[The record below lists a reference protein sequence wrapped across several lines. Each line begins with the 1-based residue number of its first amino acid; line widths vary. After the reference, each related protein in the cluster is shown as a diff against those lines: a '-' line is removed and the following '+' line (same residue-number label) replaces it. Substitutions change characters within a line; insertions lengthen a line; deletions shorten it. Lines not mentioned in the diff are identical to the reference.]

1 MPDSLSSPVQPQL
14 EIRRQPDSP
23 EIEEMIEA
31 IRTGLVDAFVI
42 ESGSGHQVHALHS
55 FESVEELHEIMQAI
69 RGGRVDALLV
79 KTPSGDRVF
88 ALQGADEPYR
98 VLIETMQE
106 GAATVGADGTILY
119 ANARFAE
126 IFGIALEKLIGFS
139 LPGQLQSADQ
149 DKLRLLINEGLS
161 ETAKGDI
168 SFRDPQGRT
177 LHLHLALSPLPNYDQ
192 SGHHAVCVVATDV
205 TALRENEE
213 ALQEL
218 STRLL
223 QSQDE
228 ERKRISRNLHDS
240 AGQYLAAV
248 QMRLGVIEDHIT
260 HSPQAE
266 TLKALVADAQEAVS
280 ECSKEI
286 RTISY
291 LLHPPTLDLTGLASA
306 IEWYSD
312 GFSERSG
319 IRVDLEIS
327 PSLDRLPQEL
337 ELTIYRV
344 VQESLTNIHR
354 HSGSKWAG
362 IRLIR
367 EQDEITLEVADRGRG
382 MAPISTNNRQMHV
395 GVGIS
400 GIRERVRQLN
410 GQLAIESGPQG
421 TKVRATFRL
430 GQDRATGS
438 SASSQPESP
447 LPHPA
452 NKPGS
457 HPASSS
463 VGSLNR

>member
-1 MPDSLSSPVQPQL
+1 MPDSLLSAVQQQL
-14 EIRRQPDSP
+14 EKRHEYDSR
-23 EIEEMIEA
+23 EIEETIEA
-31 IRTGLVDAFVI
+31 IRTGLVDAFVV
-42 ESGSGHQVHALHS
+42 ESGSGHQVHALHP
-55 FESVEELHEIMQAI
+55 FEDLEELHEIMQAI
-69 RGGRVDALLV
+69 RGGRVDALVV

-98 VLIETMQE
+98 ILIETMQE
-106 GAATVGADGTILY
+106 GAATLGEDGTILY

-126 IFGIALEKLIGFS
+126 IVGIALDKLIGFS
-139 LPGQLQSADQ
+139 LHKQLPSTDG
-149 DKLRLLINEGLS
+149 DGLRRLIDEGLCK
-161 ETAKGDI
+161 TAKGDI
-168 SFRDPQGRT
+168 AFHDSQGRN
-177 LHLHLALSPLPNYDQ
+177 LHLRLALSPLPNYDQ

-218 STRLL
+218 SARLL

-248 QMRLGVIEDHIT
+248 QMRLGAIEEQIT
-260 HSPQAE
+260 NSPQAE
-266 TLKALVADAQEAVS
+266 ILKALVADAQQAVS

-291 LLHPPTLDLTGLASA
+291 LLHPPTLDLAGLASA
-306 IEWYSD
+306 IEWYCD

-319 IRVDLEIS
+319 INVDLEIS
-327 PSLDRLPQEL
+327 PSLDRLPQDL
-337 ELTIYRV
+337 ELAIYRV

-362 IRLIR
+362 IRLI
-367 EQDEITLEVADRGRG
+367 QQGNQVTLEVADRGRG
-382 MAPISTNNRQMHV
+382 MAPVSTDNRQMHV

-421 TKVRATFRL
+421 TAVRATFRL
-430 GQDRATGS
+430 EQNRDQLKRETGPEDRAV
-438 SASSQPESP
+438 
-447 LPHPA
+447 PA
-452 NKPGS
+452 
-457 HPASSS
+457 
-463 VGSLNR
+463 

>member
-1 MPDSLSSPVQPQL
+1 MAESLSSALQRQL
-14 EIRRQPDSP
+14 EARRQYDAR
-23 EIEEMIEA
+23 EVEETIEA
-31 IRTGLVDAFVI
+31 IRTGMVDAFVV
-42 ESGSGHQVHALHS
+42 ERGGVNQVHALHP

-69 RGGRVDALLV
+69 RGGRVDALVV

-106 GAATVGADGTILY
+106 GAATLDPDGTILY

-126 IFGIALEKLIGFS
+126 IIGVRLEKLISFS

-149 DKLRLLINEGLS
+149 DKLRLLINEGIGQ
-161 ETAKGDI
+161 TAKGDL
-168 SFRDPQGRT
+168 SFRDAQGRT
-177 LHLHLALSPLPNYDQ
+177 LHLHLTLSPLPNYDQ
-192 SGHHAVCVVATDV
+192 SGHNAVCVVATDV
-205 TALRENEE
+205 TALRAKEA

-218 STRLL
+218 SVRLL

-228 ERKRISRNLHDS
+228 ERKRISRDLHDS

-248 QMRLGVIEDHIT
+248 QMRLGAILDQIEA
-260 HSPQAE
+260 SPQAE
-266 TLKALVADAQEAVS
+266 SLKALIDDAQESIS

-291 LLHPPTLDLTGLASA
+291 LLHPPTLDLAGLGSA

-319 IRVDLEIS
+319 IKVDLEVS
-327 PSLDRLPQEL
+327 PSLDRLPQDL
-337 ELTIYRV
+337 ELTIYRL
-344 VQESLTNIHR
+344 VQEGLTNIHR

-362 IRLIR
+362 IQLVQRPDR
-367 EQDEITLEVADRGRG
+367 ITLEIADRGRG
-382 MAPISTNNRQMHV
+382 MAAISTENPMHP

-410 GQLAIESGPQG
+410 GQLTIESSPHG
-421 TKVRATFRL
+421 TTVRATFPR
-430 GQDRATGS
+430 
-438 SASSQPESP
+438 
-447 LPHPA
+447 
-452 NKPGS
+452 PGS
-457 HPASSS
+457 LPQHDT
-463 VGSLNR
+463 R

>member
-1 MPDSLSSPVQPQL
+1 MPDSLLSMVQRQL
-14 EIRRQPDSP
+14 EIKREYDSR
-23 EIEEMIEA
+23 EIQETIEA
-31 IRTGLVDAFVI
+31 IRTGLVDAFVV
-42 ESGSGHQVHALHS
+42 ESGSGHQVHALHP
-55 FESVEELHEIMQAI
+55 FESVEELREIMQAI
-69 RGGRVDALLV
+69 RGGRVDALVV

-106 GAATVGADGTILY
+106 GAATLGADGTILY

-126 IFGIALEKLIGFS
+126 IIGVTLDKLIGFS

-149 DKLRLLINEGLS
+149 DKLRFLIDEGLRK
-161 ETAKGDI
+161 TAKGDI
-168 SFRDPQGRT
+168 SFRDPQGHT

-192 SGHHAVCVVATDV
+192 SGHHAVCVVTTDV
-205 TALRENEE
+205 TALHENEE

-218 STRLL
+218 SARLL

-248 QMRLGVIEDHIT
+248 QMRLGAIEDHIA
-260 HSPQAE
+260 HSSQAE
-266 TLKALVADAQEAVS
+266 ILKALLAEAQQAVS

-286 RTISY
+286 RTVSY
-291 LLHPPTLDLTGLASA
+291 LLHPPTLDLAGLASA
-306 IEWYSD
+306 IEWYSE

-319 IRVDLEIS
+319 IQVDLEIS
-327 PSLDRLPQEL
+327 SSLDRLPQDL
-337 ELTIYRV
+337 ELTIYRL

-362 IRLIR
+362 IRLIQ
-367 EQDEITLEVADRGRG
+367 EHDQITLEVADRGKG
-382 MAPISTNNRQMHV
+382 MAPVSMDKPQKHV

-410 GQLAIESGPQG
+410 GQLTIRSGPQG
-421 TKVRATFRL
+421 TTVRAAFRL
-430 GQDRATGS
+430 EQDHERALGTKSAQIAAPTS
-438 SASSQPESP
+438 S
-447 LPHPA
+447 
-452 NKPGS
+452 
-457 HPASSS
+457 
-463 VGSLNR
+463 R

>member
-1 MPDSLSSPVQPQL
+1 MPDSLLSTVQQQL
-14 EIRRQPDSP
+14 EKRREYDSR
-23 EIEEMIEA
+23 EIEETIES

-42 ESGSGHQVHALHS
+42 ESGSGHQIHALHP

-69 RGGRVDALLV
+69 RGGRVDALVV

-106 GAATVGADGTILY
+106 GAATLGADGTILY

-126 IFGIALEKLIGFS
+126 IIGVPLEKLISFS
-139 LPGQLQSADQ
+139 LPGHLQSADQ
-149 DKLRLLINEGLS
+149 DKLRLLINEGLRK
-161 ETAKGDI
+161 TAKGDV
-168 SFRDPQGRT
+168 SFVDPQGRT
-177 LHLHLALSPLPNYDQ
+177 LHLHLALSPLPNYDR

-218 STRLL
+218 SARLL

-248 QMRLGVIEDHIT
+248 QMRLGAIEDHIA

-266 TLKALVADAQEAVS
+266 ILKGLVADAQEAVS

-291 LLHPPTLDLTGLASA
+291 LLHPPTLDLAGLASA
-306 IEWYSD
+306 IEWYSE

-319 IRVDLEIS
+319 ISVDLEIS
-327 PSLDRLPQEL
+327 PSLNRLPQDL
-337 ELTIYRV
+337 ELAIYRL

-362 IRLIR
+362 IRLIQ
-367 EQDEITLEVADRGRG
+367 EPDQITLEVADRGRG
-382 MAPISTNNRQMHV
+382 MAPISPDNPQMRV

-400 GIRERVRQLN
+400 GIRERVRQLD
-410 GQLAIESGPQG
+410 GKLTIESGPQG
-421 TKVRATFRL
+421 TTVRAAFRL
-430 GQDRATGS
+430 AT
-438 SASSQPESP
+438 
-447 LPHPA
+447 
-452 NKPGS
+452 K
-457 HPASSS
+457 S
-463 VGSLNR
+463 VR

>member
-1 MPDSLSSPVQPQL
+1 MSDSLLSIVQRRL
-14 EIRRQPDSP
+14 EIRREYDSR
-23 EIEEMIEA
+23 EIEETIEA
-31 IRTGLVDAFVI
+31 IRTGLVDAFVV
-42 ESGSGHQVHALHS
+42 ESGSGHQVHALHP

-69 RGGRVDALLV
+69 RGGRIDALVV
-79 KTPSGDRVF
+79 KTPSGERVF

-106 GAATVGADGTILY
+106 GAATLGADGTILY

-126 IFGIALEKLIGFS
+126 IVGIALEKLIGVDVY
-139 LPGQLQSADQ
+139 GQLQTADK
-149 DKLRLLINEGLS
+149 DKLRLLIEEGLCK
-161 ETAKGDI
+161 TAKGDV
-168 SFRDPQGRT
+168 SFRNPQGRT
-177 LHLHLALSPLPNYDQ
+177 LHLYLALSPLPNYDQ
-192 SGHHAVCVVATDV
+192 SGNHAVCVVATDV
-205 TALRENEE
+205 TELFEANQSLRGQEQ

-218 STRLL
+218 SARLL

-248 QMRLGVIEDHIT
+248 QMRLGAIEDHIA

-266 TLKALVADAQEAVS
+266 VLTALVADAQQALS

-291 LLHPPTLDLTGLASA
+291 LLHPPTLDLAGLASA
-306 IEWYSD
+306 IDWYRE

-319 IRVDLEIS
+319 IQVDLEIS
-327 PSLDRLPQEL
+327 PSLDRLPQDL
-337 ELTIYRV
+337 ELTIYRI

-362 IRLIR
+362 IRLIQEPDR
-367 EQDEITLEVADRGRG
+367 ITLEVADRGRG
-382 MAPISTNNRQMHV
+382 MAPISMDNAQMRV

-410 GQLAIESGPQG
+410 GQLTIESGPQG
-421 TKVRATFRL
+421 ATVRAMFRL
-430 GQDRATGS
+430 ERPRAAAKSAQLDVQDSAT
-438 SASSQPESP
+438 A
-447 LPHPA
+447 
-452 NKPGS
+452 
-457 HPASSS
+457 
-463 VGSLNR
+463 

>member
-1 MPDSLSSPVQPQL
+1 MAESLSAALQRQL
-14 EIRRQPDSP
+14 ETKRQYDVR
-23 EIEEMIEA
+23 EVEETIEA
-31 IRTGLVDAFVI
+31 IRTGMVDAFVV
-42 ESGSGHQVHALHS
+42 ESGSGHQVHALHP

-69 RGGRVDALLV
+69 RGGRVDALVV

-106 GAATVGADGTILY
+106 GAATLGPDGTILY
-119 ANARFAE
+119 ANARFGE
-126 IFGIALEKLIGFS
+126 IIGLGLERLIGFS

-149 DKLRLLINEGLS
+149 DRLRLLIDEGLS
-161 ETAKGDI
+161 KTAKGDI
-168 SFRDPQGRT
+168 SFRDAQGRT
-177 LHLHLALSPLPNYDQ
+177 LHLHLTLSPLPNYDQ

-205 TALRENEE
+205 TALRANEA

-218 STRLL
+218 SVRLL

-228 ERKRISRNLHDS
+228 ERKRISRDLHDS

-248 QMRLGVIEDHIT
+248 QMRLGSILDQIDG
-260 HSPQAE
+260 SPQAE
-266 TLKALVADAQEAVS
+266 TLKALIADAQEAIS

-291 LLHPPTLDLTGLASA
+291 LLHPPTLDLAGLGSA

-319 IRVDLEIS
+319 IKVDLEVS
-327 PSLDRLPQEL
+327 SSLDRLPQDL
-337 ELTIYRV
+337 ELAIYRL
-344 VQESLTNIHR
+344 VQEGLTNIHR

-362 IRLIR
+362 IRLMQEPDR
-367 EQDEITLEVADRGRG
+367 ITLEVADTGRG
-382 MAPISTNNRQMHV
+382 MAAVSTAKPQTQM

-410 GQLAIESGPQG
+410 GQLTIESGPQG
-421 TKVRATFRL
+421 TTVRATFPRP
-430 GQDRATGS
+430 DS
-438 SASSQPESP
+438 
-447 LPHPA
+447 LPQ
-452 NKPGS
+452 KDT
-457 HPASSS
+457 
-463 VGSLNR
+463 R

>member
-1 MPDSLSSPVQPQL
+1 MTDSLLSTIQQQL
-14 EIRRQPDSP
+14 EIRKYDSR
-23 EIEEMIEA
+23 EIEETIEA
-31 IRTGLVDAFVI
+31 IRAGLVDAFVI
-42 ESGSGHQVHALHS
+42 ESGSGHQIHALHP

-69 RGGRVDALLV
+69 RGGRVDALVV

-106 GAATVGADGTILY
+106 GAATLGADGTILY

-126 IFGIALEKLIGFS
+126 IVGVPLEKLIASS
-139 LPGQLQSADQ
+139 LPEQLQSADQ
-149 DKLRLLINEGLS
+149 DKLRLLINEGLRK
-161 ETAKGDI
+161 TAKGDV
-168 SFRDPQGRT
+168 SFVDPQGRT
-177 LHLHLALSPLPNYDQ
+177 LHLHLALSPIPNYDR
-192 SGHHAVCVVATDV
+192 SGNHAVCMVATDV

-218 STRLL
+218 SARLL

-248 QMRLGVIEDHIT
+248 QMRLGAIDDHIT
-260 HSPQAE
+260 HFPQPE
-266 TLKALVADAQEAVS
+266 ILKRLVADAQEAVS
-280 ECSKEI
+280 ECSNEI

-291 LLHPPTLDLTGLASA
+291 LLHPPTLDLAGLASA
-306 IEWYSD
+306 IEWYSE

-319 IRVDLEIS
+319 ISVDLEIS
-327 PSLDRLPQEL
+327 PSLNRLPQDL
-337 ELTIYRV
+337 ELAIYRL

-362 IRLIR
+362 IRLIHEPDR
-367 EQDEITLEVADRGRG
+367 ITLEVADRGRG
-382 MAPISTNNRQMHV
+382 MAPISTDNPQMRV

-410 GQLAIESGPQG
+410 GHLTIDSGRKG
-421 TKVRATFRL
+421 TTVRATFRL
-430 GQDRATGS
+430 AQT
-438 SASSQPESP
+438 
-447 LPHPA
+447 
-452 NKPGS
+452 
-457 HPASSS
+457 
-463 VGSLNR
+463 

>member
-1 MPDSLSSPVQPQL
+1 MADILSTVQPQL
-14 EIRRQPDSP
+14 KTKREYDSR
-23 EIEEMIEA
+23 EIEETIEA

-42 ESGSGHQVHALHS
+42 ESGSGKQVHALRP
-55 FESVEELHEIMQAI
+55 FESFEELHEIMQAI
-69 RGGRVDALLV
+69 RGGRVDALVV

-88 ALQGADEPYR
+88 TLQGADEPYR

-106 GAATVGADGTILY
+106 GAATLGANGTILY

-126 IFGIALEKLIGFS
+126 ILGIALDKLIGFS
-139 LPGQLQSADQ
+139 LPGQLQSVDE
-149 DKLRLLINEGLS
+149 DKLRLLIDEGLRK
-161 ETAKGDI
+161 TAKGDV
-168 SFRDPQGRT
+168 SFVDPQGRT
-177 LHLHLALSPLPNYDQ
+177 LHLHLALSPLPNYDR

-218 STRLL
+218 SARLL

-248 QMRLGVIEDHIT
+248 QMRLGAIEDHIT
-260 HSPQAE
+260 HSTEAE
-266 TLKALVADAQEAVS
+266 ILKGLVADAQESVS
-280 ECSKEI
+280 DCLKEI

-291 LLHPPTLDLTGLASA
+291 LLHPPTLDVAGLASA
-306 IEWYSD
+306 IEWYSE

-327 PSLDRLPQEL
+327 PSLNRLPQDL
-337 ELTIYRV
+337 ELAIYRL

-362 IRLIR
+362 IRLIQEPDR
-367 EQDEITLEVADRGRG
+367 ITLEVADRGRG
-382 MAPISTNNRQMHV
+382 MAPISPDNPQTRV

-400 GIRERVRQLN
+400 GIRERVRQLD
-410 GQLAIESGPQG
+410 GRLTIESGPQG
-421 TKVRATFRL
+421 TTVRATFRL
-430 GQDRATGS
+430 VQG
-438 SASSQPESP
+438 
-447 LPHPA
+447 
-452 NKPGS
+452 
-457 HPASSS
+457 
-463 VGSLNR
+463 